1 MAPHPEAAVN
11 CLPVA
16 ALVDA
21 LGVGPGDLVSLVGG
35 GGKTTLMY
43 RLVAELHG
51 AGLRAAAATTTKISP
66 PTPDDPCTLLLAAD
80 YESLLA
86 ALHSSCQG
94 PAVLGRSLVQPQKV
108 GGIPAPWCDRLLADR
123 ELDCLVVEA
132 DGAARKPLKAP
143 AEWEPVVPETTR
155 LFVAVVGLSCL
166 GSPLDALH
174 VFRPERVAEVTG
186 MAEGSL
192 ITAEAVARLLV
203 APDGL
208 AKGCPTTART
218 ALVLNQADT
227 EAQVAAAQEIA
238 EAIGGEFYQRVLI
251 ASLGREREVRRFWP

>member
-1 MAPHPEAAVN
+1 VAPHPEAAVK

-21 LGVGPGDLVSLVGG
+21 LGVGHGDLVSLVGG

-51 AGLRAAAATTTKISP
+51 AGLRAAAATTTKIGP

-86 ALHSSCQG
+86 ALHSSQG

-108 GGIPAPWCDRLLADR
+108 AGIPAPWCDRLLVDR

-143 AEWEPVVPETTR
+143 AAWEPVVPETTR
-155 LFVAVVGLSCL
+155 LFVVVVGLSCL

-186 MAEGSL
+186 MTEGSL
-192 ITAEAVARLLV
+192 ITAETVARLLV

-208 AKGCPTTART
+208 AKGCPATART

-227 EAQVAAAQEIA
+227 EAQVEAAQEIA

-251 ASLGREREVRRFWP
+251 ASLGREREVRRFRP